1 MLTKNIT
8 CYIYI
13 ILYCVHLFFHITVV
27 GRFFVG
33 NTKNAL
39 LIVISLSQLKSIRQ
53 TLPTVGI
60 EALLTQQAT
69 QLQMEVVL
77 VSAEISGTDIS
88 CSEAAAVP

>member
-1 MLTKNIT
+1 MFT
-8 CYIYI
+8 CFF
-13 ILYCVHLFFHITVV
+13 ILLLLVS
-27 GRFFVG
+27 FFVG

-77 VSAEISGTDIS
+77 ISAEISGTDIS

>member
-1 MLTKNIT
+1 MFT
-8 CYIYI
+8 CFF
-13 ILYCVHLFFHITVV
+13 ILLLLV
-27 GRFFVG
+27 GFFVG

-77 VSAEISGTDIS
+77 ISAEISGTDIS

>member
-1 MLTKNIT
+1 MFT
-8 CYIYI
+8 CFF
-13 ILYCVHLFFHITVV
+13 ILLLLV
-27 GRFFVG
+27 GFFVG

-53 TLPTVGI
+53 TLPTVDI

-77 VSAEISGTDIS
+77 ISAEISGTDIS